1 MTHTLLFWIT
11 LAVLLF
17 WALGAYNRMVR
28 LRAQV
33 KIAFAPVENRLTQVL
48 ERVTERVV
56 LGAGP
61 VDADA
66 AARPDGALQPD
77 HPALDG
83 LRGAAAQLEV
93 ALRVA
98 SRHPLDAPAVAA
110 LRTACAALQTSWER
124 LQADLPH
131 AELAANQRAWED
143 QWQVTREAIAACNL
157 RVHDYNRA
165 IVQFPAIVLAYFFG
179 FRAADGL

>member
-1 MTHTLLFWIT
+1 MTHTVLFWIT

-28 LRAQV
+28 MRAQV
-33 KIAFAPVENRLTQVL
+33 KTAFVAVENRLTQVL
-48 ERVTERVV
+48 ERVTERVG
-56 LGAGP
+56 LQAAAN
-61 VDADA
+61 DADA
-66 AARPDGALQPD
+66 GPDAAPQPD
-77 HPALDG
+77 PLALDG

-98 SRHPLDAPAVAA
+98 SRRPLDAPAVAA

-124 LQADLPH
+124 LQADPPDP
-131 AELAANQRAWED
+131 ELALNQRAWED
-143 QWQVTREAIAACNL
+143 QWQVTREAFATCNL

-165 IVQFPAIVLAYFFG
+165 IAQFPAVVLAYFFG